1 MTWHQVNI
9 AFSEPLYQ
17 QFVRL
22 VPAGRRTRFLT
33 ELAEAGLQQ
42 LKFQKALSET
52 YGAWSDNDHPE
63 LKAGVEPYLRRQ
75 RRDRKTSR

>member
-1 MTWHQVNI
+1 MTWRQVNV
-9 AFSEPLYQ
+9 AFPEPLYQ

-42 LKFQKALSET
+42 LKLRKALDDT
-52 YGAWSDNDHPE
+52 YGAWSREEHPE
-63 LKAGVEPYLRRQ
+63 LKGGSERYLRKQ
-75 RRDRKTSR
+75 RRDRPFPR

>member
-1 MTWHQVNI
+1 MTWHQVNV
-9 AFSEPLYQ
+9 AFPEPLYQ

-42 LKFQKALSET
+42 LKLRKALDET
-52 YGAWSDNDHPE
+52 YGAWSRQDHPD
-63 LKAGVEPYLRRQ
+63 LKRGVEDYIRKQ
-75 RRDRKTSR
+75 RRDRKIAR